1 MLQHLAARGGQEGG
15 DVDTLLAQEAT
26 LRAKQGAFEA
36 VSLKR
41 IQCRR
46 HRLARID
53 RLFVV
58 IVRPQVI
65 RAHPEFAARKNR
77 LLGQSQSKR

>member
-1 MLQHLAARGGQEGG
+1 VSIQSSYSVLQHLAARGGQEGG

-41 IQCRR
+41 IQ
-46 HRLARID
+46 
-53 RLFVV
+53 
-58 IVRPQVI
+58 
-65 RAHPEFAARKNR
+65 
-77 LLGQSQSKR
+77 